1 MDGPMTDPFKQVF
14 RKDSS
19 VVARQIAGEMI
30 LVPIR
35 QNMGDLESIYLLNQT
50 ALFAW
55 NLFDGGHTLADIRQQ
70 VTREFDVDEAQAGN
84 DLLELVNNLERLG
97 ALVKS

>member
-1 MDGPMTDPFKQVF
+1 MTDPYTQKY
-14 RKDSS
+14 RKHPSI
-19 VVARQIAGEMI
+19 VARQIAGEMI

-35 QNMGDLESIYLLNQT
+35 QNLGDLESIYLLNQT

-55 NLFDGGHTLADIRQQ
+55 NLFDGQLSLAEIRQQ
-70 VTREFDVDEAQAGN
+70 VTREFDVDESQAGH
-84 DLLELVNNLERLG
+84 DLLELAADLERVG